1 MAAMVEIYLL
11 LATPITSLL
20 KEFNMIDL
28 VLSNRE
34 LEILRG
40 TSASLIAFKW
50 VSERT
55 CSNSL
60 DIATADVMI
69 CFQELKLEQLSNPT
83 SDALLD
89 SLRVRYHDRKKPI
102 FLP

>member
-1 MAAMVEIYLL
+1 MAAMVERYLL
-11 LATPITSLL
+11 LAAPITSLL

-28 VLSNRE
+28 VISNRE

-40 TSASLIAFKW
+40 TSASLDAFKW
-50 VSERT
+50 ANEQT

-69 CFQELKLEQLSNPT
+69 QK
-83 SDALLD
+83 
-89 SLRVRYHDRKKPI
+89 
-102 FLP
+102 